1 MMIVD
6 RTRADSFVKILPDS
20 ANYFGRF
27 NHHNPKQAQ
36 KIRFIFT
43 CLLKLNFLESSNLKP
58 IRSNTDFKYF
68 CSHYNRNV

>member
-1 MMIVD
+1 MIVD

-58 IRSNTDFKYF
+58 I
-68 CSHYNRNV
+68 